1 MRELTRRYGVVLASV
16 FAGLTAFWLLALVVF
31 PYIFL
36 AEQSIRPY
44 LPVDQL
50 GGPNDVYTLA
60 NYATFLN
67 ASSMADFQIFGVHIL
82 YIPIHVYIFIE
93 TVLFASIVTALT
105 LAIAYPLAYFIAKVA
120 KPQTVPTLFLM
131 LLIPLWVSEIL
142 RSFAWYI
149 ILSYQGP
156 LNAVLDILGFHKV
169 RWLTGYNGVIIGLIY
184 TYVLFMLFP
193 VYNAISTLDS
203 NQIEA
208 AEDMGA
214 RWWQIHR
221 RVVVPHAK
229 PGIASG
235 CVMVFMLSAGSI
247 IVPSL
252 LASPS
257 SRWFTEV
264 IQQWM
269 MEAQDWNTGSAY
281 AFLLLLICTIFVS
294 LMMRLFKVRLA
305 DIAQ

>member
-1 MRELTRRYGVVLASV
+1 MRELTRRYGVTLGAV
-16 FAGLTAFWLLALVVF
+16 FAGLTAFWLLALVIF
-31 PYIFL
+31 PYFVL
-36 AEQSIRPY
+36 AEKSFRPY
-44 LPVDQL
+44 LPVDQV
-50 GGPNDVYTLA
+50 GGPNDNYTMS
-60 NYATFLN
+60 NYLTFLN
-67 ASSMADFQIFGVHIL
+67 NSSSVHIL
-82 YIPIHVYIFIE
+82 FVDVPIHVYIFIE
-93 TVLFASIVTALT
+93 TVLFSSIVTALT
-105 LAIAYPLAYFIAKVA
+105 LALAYPLAFYLSKVA
-120 KPQTVPTLFLM
+120 SSKTVPSLFL
-131 LLIPLWVSEIL
+131 LLLMPLWVSEIL

-156 LNAVLDILGFHKV
+156 LNAILDIFGFHKV
-169 RWLTGYNGVIIGLIY
+169 RWLTAYNGVIIGLVY

-193 VYNAISTLDS
+193 VYNAISTLDT

-221 RVVVPHAK
+221 RVIMPHAK

-269 MEAQDWNTGSAY
+269 FEAQDWNTGSAY

>member
-1 MRELTRRYGVVLASV
+1 MRELARRYGITLAAV

-31 PYIFL
+31 PYFFL
-36 AEQSIRPY
+36 AETSFRHY
-44 LPVDQL
+44 LPIDQV
-50 GGPNDVYTLA
+50 GGPNDTYTLS
-60 NYATFLN
+60 NYFTFIN
-67 ASSMADFQIFGVHIL
+67 GSSSTPFLFLSV
-82 YIPIHVYIFIE
+82 PIHVYIFVE
-93 TVLFASIVTALT
+93 TVFFSSLVTVVTFSL
-105 LAIAYPLAYFIAKVA
+105 AYPLAYFLSKVA
-120 KPQTVPTLFLM
+120 NVKTVPTLFLL

-156 LNAVLDILGFHKV
+156 LNALLSVFGIHQV
-169 RWLTGYNGVIIGLIY
+169 RWLTAYNGVIIGLVY

-193 VYNAISTLDS
+193 VYNAISTLDT

-208 AEDMGA
+208 AQDMGA

-221 RVVVPHAK
+221 RIIMPHAK

-269 MEAQDWNTGSAY
+269 FESQDWNTGSAY
-281 AFLLLLICTIFVS
+281 AFLLLLICTVFVS
-294 LMMRLFKVRLA
+294 VMMRLFKVRLA